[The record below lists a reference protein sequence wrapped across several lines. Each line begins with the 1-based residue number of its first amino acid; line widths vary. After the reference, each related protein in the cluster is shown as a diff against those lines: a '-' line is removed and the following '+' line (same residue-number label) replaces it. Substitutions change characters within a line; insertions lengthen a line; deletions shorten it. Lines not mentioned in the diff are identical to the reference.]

1 MEMPKFNM
9 RPLWETLRIGLEQ
22 GIDPQVTVPTVYDED
37 VTLMRVDPDSDIRQ
51 GRMDIADA
59 RISSARTSFE
69 ASLEAREASRRA
81 ANSLNSAVVTE
92 GGSSGEA

>member
-1 MEMPKFNM
+1 MKIPEFSM

-22 GIDPQVTVPTVYDED
+22 GIDPQVTIPVVYDED
-37 VTLMRVDPDSDIRQ
+37 SSSLRVDPDSDIRQ
-51 GRMDIADA
+51 GRMDVADA

-69 ASLEAREASRRA
+69 AALEAREASRTA
-81 ANSLNSAVVTE
+81 ANSVNIRGTND